1 MNAMLAVIL
10 LTLIRIVIPFG
21 MILLFGSWLERRRLA
36 Y

>member
-1 MNAMLAVIL
+1 MNATLAVVV

-21 MILLFGSWLERRRLA
+21 MILLIGSWLESRRLA

>member
-1 MNAMLAVIL
+1 MNATLALVL
-10 LTLIRIVIPFG
+10 LATIRIVIPFG